1 MLLLHNIF
9 FFQQVPRCYTTN
21 NIFKETK
28 VKTFGLLYDIYRM
41 DNSVSDN
48 LSTVLWMVRK
58 IYFSKSFSII
68 SNVIEYLMLF
78 TFAYPHKRYDSKKRF
93 SSEMFNC
100 HYNQNKGYVVF
111 SAMGSFFIPMT
122 VMLYVYSKIFY
133 VLMSRQHRMSKTE
146 VIFYFILLYFTL

>member
-1 MLLLHNIF
+1 M
-9 FFQQVPRCYTTN
+9 
-21 NIFKETK
+21 
-28 VKTFGLLYDIYRM
+28 
-41 DNSVSDN
+41 
-48 LSTVLWMVRK
+48 
-58 IYFSKSFSII
+58 
-68 SNVIEYLMLF
+68 IEYLMLF
-78 TFAYPHKRYDSKKRF
+78 TFAYTKKRYDSKKRF

-146 VIFYFILLYFTL
+146 VIFFTHFHFYISHLKPRIIVYMSKFRK